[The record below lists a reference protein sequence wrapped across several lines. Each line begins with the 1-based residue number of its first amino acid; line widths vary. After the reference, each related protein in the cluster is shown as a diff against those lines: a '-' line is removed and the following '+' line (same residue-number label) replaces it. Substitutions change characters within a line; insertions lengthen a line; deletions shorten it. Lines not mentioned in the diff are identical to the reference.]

1 MARGILGYIDS
12 LGNIVHAFVARL
24 GGAVRLAEAARYC
37 RIGRKLASQAQ
48 GHGRAARE
56 VGRENE
62 QRGEEP
68 EHVRWQRL
76 PLIRRTHC
84 ITYRVRAVFRPA
96 GPVWRMAGARLFSSV
111 YTRGYYRC
119 SSALLAHALLLKTRC
134 V

>member
-1 MARGILGYIDS
+1 MQRATRDATEAFVARGILGYIDS

-24 GGAVRLAEAARYC
+24 GGAVRLAEAARCC

-76 PLIRRTHC
+76 SLIRRTHC
-84 ITYRVRAVFRPA
+84 ITYRKTIVF
-96 GPVWRMAGARLFSSV
+96 
-111 YTRGYYRC
+111 
-119 SSALLAHALLLKTRC
+119 
-134 V
+134 